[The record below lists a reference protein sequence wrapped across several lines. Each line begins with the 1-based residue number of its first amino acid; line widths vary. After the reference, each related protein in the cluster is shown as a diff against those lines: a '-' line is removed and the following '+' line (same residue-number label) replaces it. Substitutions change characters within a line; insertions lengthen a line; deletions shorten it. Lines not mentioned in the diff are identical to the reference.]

1 MATYTQSN
9 SNVSSSYYN
18 YFLSQIPIGKDYII
32 CATDTDYICVYGDH
46 VSGSTFKDTTILS
59 ILRQYNQGQVNETN
73 ESTTTVNIN
82 YDYYT
87 YSNVGYGTYLVS
99 PLETHNNIT
108 ISHYTFTALIV
119 LLLFYIGFNTIKKR
133 WIR

>member
-1 MATYTQSN
+1 MANYTQTN
-9 SNVSSSYYN
+9 SNVSASYYN
-18 YFLSQIPIGKDYII
+18 YFLSQVPVGKDYII
-32 CATDTDYICVYGDH
+32 FATSDNYICVYGNYDNA
-46 VSGSTFKDTTILS
+46 GKWIDTTVLS
-59 ILRQYNQGQVNETN
+59 ILRQNNQGVVSERNEA
-73 ESTTTVNIN
+73 TTTVDIN

-99 PLETHNNIT
+99 PIENHNNIT
-108 ISHYTFTALIV
+108 VTHYTFTALLV

>member
-1 MATYTQSN
+1 MATYTQTN

-18 YFLSQIPIGKDYII
+18 YFLSQIPVGKDYII
-32 CATDTDYICVYGDH
+32 FATDTNYMCVYGDQT
-46 VSGSTFKDTTILS
+46 SGSTFEDATVLS
-59 ILRQYNQGQVNETN
+59 ILRQNNQGRVTETN
-73 ESTTTVNIN
+73 ESSTTVNIS

-99 PLETHNNIT
+99 PIETHNNIT
-108 ISHYTFTALIV
+108 ISHYTFTALLV
-119 LLLFYIGFNTIKKR
+119 LLLFFIGFNTIRKR